1 MDCIEKYFT
10 FRTKTPEIFTKRDL
24 KHPENQ
30 KMLAVV

>member
-10 FRTKTPEIFTKRDL
+10 LRTETPEIFTKRDL

-30 KMLAVV
+30 KMLEVV

>member
-10 FRTKTPEIFTKRDL
+10 LRTKTPEIFTKRDL
-24 KHPENQ
+24 KRPENQ